1 VSDIFD
7 LIGWILLSIPAALL
21 LIFGFFGLLLASI
34 ILYVIAWSHE
44 WPRHRPFIWLAGF
57 VCRRFDLPIGEQL
70 SKFRDIIWDRY
81 NEHSIENNIIPNKDR
96 AIAYGERIIDR
107 QINKARGILP
117 FNSIL
122 LVLVG
127 PARNGILIWEG
138 TEISGLLLKI
148 LWAGTIFD
156 LMISSI
162 LLLEIFTVFW
172 GSISIYED
180 WKNEI
185 TTSFRLSRNRSVILD
200 VAILLSAIC
209 VISTIIVVF
218 SVPLFAVKR

>member
-1 VSDIFD
+1 
-7 LIGWILLSIPAALL
+7 L
-21 LIFGFFGLLLASI
+21 LIFGFFGLLLALI

-44 WPRHRPFIWLAGF
+44 WPRHRPFSWLARF
-57 VCRRFDLPIGEQL
+57 VCLQFDLPIGSQL
-70 SKFRDIIWDRY
+70 SAFTNIIWDRY
-81 NEHSIENNIIPNKDR
+81 NNHTLESNVIPNKDR
-96 AIAYGERIIDR
+96 VIAYGERIIDR

-122 LVLVG
+122 LVIVG
-127 PARNGILIWEG
+127 PARNGILLWEG
-138 TEISGLLLKI
+138 TDISGTLLRI

-156 LMISSI
+156 LMLSSI

-172 GSISIYED
+172 GSMDIYRE

-200 VAILLSAIC
+200 VAILLSATC

-218 SVPLFAVKR
+218 SVPLFAVK